1 VFGRNLLI
9 IVAATLSG
17 AALAIILFLVGGD
30 LNTSRARTSQGWK
43 LSAIKASYVHSA
55 LKELD
60 PAHAVLL
67 LTYDLENNTDLDY
80 RLSDH
85 DASGGATIMSRLT
98 SDGSL
103 SQEDPM
109 RLAHPVYLPARQ
121 RVRISIEVSH
131 PFLWPAPGD
140 AALDDK
146 LKDFVKQRLTNVAG
160 FVLFDE
166 AGRCQV
172 ELPRA
177 WNALEPAPR
186 ANN

>member
-1 VFGRNLLI
+1 VHGKNLLI

-17 AALAIILFLVGGD
+17 AALVIILFLVGLD
-30 LNTSRARTSQGWK
+30 LNSTRARSSQGWK
-43 LSAIKASYVHSA
+43 LTAIKASYVHSQ

-80 RLSDH
+80 RLSEH
-85 DASGGATIMSRLT
+85 GASGDVIIMSRLK

-121 RVRISIEVSH
+121 RVRISIEILHS
-131 PFLWPAPGD
+131 LQWPAPGD

-146 LKDFVKQRLTNVAG
+146 LKELVKQRLSNVAS

-166 AGRCQV
+166 ADRCQV

-177 WNALEPAPR
+177 WNFVASAAR
-186 ANN
+186 ASD